1 MSAAQA
7 DTCVVCMAP
16 LSSMYCPECGER
28 RAADRHYTV
37 PHFLGEA
44 VEVFTHADNNLFRS
58 VSKLVI
64 RPGGLT
70 QEFMA
75 GRRKLY
81 LGPLQ
86 MFLVMNL
93 LFFLFESFIPSG
105 PFAPTLK
112 EITYSGGPQSL
123 AGITHAGAPSSIAQ
137 RMVAKEVTSR
147 KTSLEEM
154 EAKFDRAVK
163 VEARSM
169 VITMVP
175 MFTICLALLQ
185 VRQKTF
191 VVQHLVFSLHFY
203 AFVMLF
209 SCALDAIEA
218 FVDRLPWAGFRSL
231 VGNYLI
237 VVIFSVVCLYLFVS
251 LRRVYVETRFSA
263 SIKAVALSVL
273 VFFVL
278 AAYRF
283 ILFVVTLHSV

>member
-1 MSAAQA
+1 
-7 DTCVVCMAP
+7 
-16 LSSMYCPECGER
+16 
-28 RAADRHYTV
+28 
-37 PHFLGEA
+37 
-44 VEVFTHADNNLFRS
+44 
-58 VSKLVI
+58 
-64 RPGGLT
+64 
-70 QEFMA
+70 MA